1 VRGGSDPADHR
12 FVILSET
19 AVPAGGFIF
28 TPMGAH
34 MTTADAR
41 AALIAR
47 GMSEADANALIDE
60 ATEAF
65 GRR

>member
-1 VRGGSDPADHR
+1 
-12 FVILSET
+12 LSET

-28 TPMGAH
+28 TPMGAQ

-41 AALIAR
+41 AALIAH

-65 GRR
+65 RRR